1 MASRVLVV
9 YGTTEG
15 QTKKIADALAGAL
28 ASHGAL
34 ADVRAAGDQ
43 PPAPGGYAGVVV
55 AASIHAGQYQRP
67 VRRWVRAH
75 RDTLEAM
82 PAAFVSVCLG
92 VLQHDEKARR
102 DLERILDGFV
112 AETGWRPSVVK
123 HVAGALPY
131 TRYGWLKRLLMR
143 RIVGKAGGD
152 TDTSRDYEYTDW
164 ADLDRFSA
172 DLAREIEIARDPI
185 STWPASGHV

>member
-1 MASRVLVV
+1 MATKVLVV

-15 QTKKIADALAGAL
+15 QTKKIADALADAL
-28 ASHGAL
+28 ASRGAL

-55 AASIHAGQYQRP
+55 AASVHAGQYQRP

-75 RDTLEAM
+75 RDTLDAM

-92 VLQHDEKARR
+92 VLQHDEKTRR

-112 AETGWRPSVVK
+112 AETGWRPSLVT

-131 TRYGWLKRLLMR
+131 TRYGWLKRVIMK

-152 TDTSRDYEYTDW
+152 TDTSRDYEYTNW
-164 ADLDRFSA
+164 ADVRRFA
-172 DLAREIEIARDPI
+172 DDFCQGLEPAPLARSA
-185 STWPASGHV
+185 TPATAK

>member
-1 MASRVLVV
+1 MASKVLVV

-34 ADVRAAGDQ
+34 TDVRAAGEQ

-55 AASIHAGQYQRP
+55 AASVHAGQYQRP

-92 VLQHDEKARR
+92 VLQHDEKTRR
-102 DLERILDGFV
+102 DLERILAGFV

-164 ADLDRFSA
+164 ADVRRFAGDFCQGLEPAPLAGSA
-172 DLAREIEIARDPI
+172 
-185 STWPASGHV
+185 TPATVK

>member
-1 MASRVLVV
+1 MATKVLVV

-15 QTKKIADALAGAL
+15 QTKKIADALADAL
-28 ASHGAL
+28 ASRGAL
-34 ADVRAAGDQ
+34 ADVRAAGDR

-55 AASIHAGQYQRP
+55 AASVHAGQYQRP

-92 VLQHDEKARR
+92 VLQHDEKTRR

-112 AETGWRPSVVK
+112 AETGWRPSLVR

-131 TRYGWLKRLLMR
+131 TRYGWLKRLLMK

-152 TDTSRDYEYTDW
+152 TDTSRDYEYTNW
-164 ADLDRFSA
+164 ADVRRFA
-172 DLAREIEIARDPI
+172 DDFCQRLEPAPLARSA
-185 STWPASGHV
+185 TPATAK

>member
-1 MASRVLVV
+1 MARKVLVI

-15 QTKKIADALAGAL
+15 QTKKIADARAAAL
-28 ASHGAL
+28 ASLGAM
-34 ADVRAAGDQ
+34 ADVVAAGDHA
-43 PPAPGGYAGVVV
+43 PAPTGYAGVVV
-55 AASIHAGQYQRP
+55 AASVHAGLYQRP

-75 RDTLEAM
+75 RDTLTAM

-92 VLQHDEKARR
+92 VLQHDEKTRR
-102 DLERILDGFV
+102 DLEHILDGFV
-112 AETGWRPSVVK
+112 AESGWRPSVVK

-164 ADLDRFSA
+164 ADVRRFA
-172 DLAREIEIARDPI
+172 DDFRQGLEPAPLARSA
-185 STWPASGHV
+185 TPATAK